1 MRLSLSIQHYAYS
14 LTETLYIIYTYCEK
28 VIIYLLIDYN
38 INNIDIY
45 LKLKEYIKKLDLSS
59 LT

>member
-1 MRLSLSIQHYAYS
+1 M
-14 LTETLYIIYTYCEK
+14 LYIIYTYCEK

-45 LKLKEYIKKLDLSS
+45 LELKEYIKKLDFSS